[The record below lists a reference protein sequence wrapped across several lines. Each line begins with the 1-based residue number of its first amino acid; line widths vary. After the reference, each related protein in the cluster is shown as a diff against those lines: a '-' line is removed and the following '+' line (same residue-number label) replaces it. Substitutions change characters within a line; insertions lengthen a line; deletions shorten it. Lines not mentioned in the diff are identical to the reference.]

1 MVKTV
6 TNKSELMENHMQRIS
21 RPKRLLKPLFFNR
34 TELGQILATYST
46 RVASGEWRD
55 YAIDHLPGS
64 ALFSIFRH
72 THETPLYIVEKQ
84 QRFPTESPKFTLRD
98 RSKILCKGNSMQEII
113 RYFDRLP
120 RLITG

>member
-1 MVKTV
+1 
-6 TNKSELMENHMQRIS
+6 MQRIS
-21 RPKRLLKPLFFNR
+21 RPKKLRKPLFFNR

-55 YAIDHLPGS
+55 YAIDHFPGS
-64 ALFSIFRH
+64 ALFYIFRH
-72 THETPLYIVEKQ
+72 THETPLYIVEKV
-84 QRFPTESPKFTLRD
+84 QRYPIESPNFTLRD
-98 RSKILCKGNSMQEII
+98 RSKILCKGGSMQEIT

>member
-1 MVKTV
+1 
-6 TNKSELMENHMQRIS
+6 MQRIS
-21 RPKRLLKPLFFNR
+21 RPKRLRKPLFFNR
-34 TELGQILATYST
+34 TELGQILAIYST

-55 YAIDHLPGS
+55 YTIDHLPDI

-72 THETPLYIVEKQ
+72 THETPVYIVEKQ
-84 QRFPTESPKFTLRD
+84 QRYPTESPKFTLRD
-98 RSKILCKGNSMQEII
+98 RSKILFKSSSMQEIT

>member
-1 MVKTV
+1 
-6 TNKSELMENHMQRIS
+6 MQRIS
-21 RPKRLLKPLFFNR
+21 SSKKLRKPLFFNR
-34 TELGQILATYST
+34 SELGQILATYST

-64 ALFSIFRH
+64 AAFSIFRH

-84 QRFPTESPKFTLRD
+84 QRFPTEAPKFTLRD
-98 RSKILCKGNSMQEII
+98 RNKVLCKGRSMQEII
-113 RYFDRLP
+113 GYFNRLP